1 MSITRRDA
9 IKISGST
16 LAGLSLTGLTPDEL
30 VPQAA
35 PAQEFP
41 QTLVE
46 SQVRD
51 WADLPLNPDGSAPV
65 HPESAAGPI
74 RGRLMWR
81 AGEGRAAG
89 VTPPGETD
97 YTKMRIRVDPRGNA
111 RLRGTMTYADLE
123 KLPRFSQTT
132 LLQCG
137 TPEPTGVVKWTG
149 VRFSDFANMIGL
161 SNEGHYARFIATDRH
176 YVDEPVHVLKHPA
189 GDARVDDERPAALP
203 GPRRA
208 APADHPVPLRQPEHQ
223 GHHGHPLRHAEP
235 SGLAGLSERSGR
247 QIRACG
253 SPTAVAG
260 AAAVA
265 LLWTGNAPQ
274 ELVAGRSLLANGGR
288 RSGNRQHGS
297 WRAAQS
303 AQWIAAANR
312 AVTCACWP
320 RPK

>member
-46 SQVRD
+46 TQVRD

-65 HPESAAGPI
+65 HAESAAGAI

-97 YTKMRIRVDPRGNA
+97 FTKMRIRVDPRGNA
-111 RLRGTMTYADLE
+111 RLRGTMVFADLE

-137 TPEPTGVVKWTG
+137 TPEPTGIVKWTG

-161 SNEGHYARFIATDRH
+161 SREGHYVRFIAIDRH
-176 YVDEPVHVLKHPA
+176 YVDEPVEVLM
-189 GDARVDDERPAALP
+189 RPQVMLAWMMNDQP
-203 GPRRA
+203 ISP
-208 APADHPVPLRQPEHQ
+208 DHGAPLRLIIPF
-223 GHHGHPLRHAEP
+223 RY
-235 SGLAGLSERSGR
+235 
-247 QIRACG
+247 
-253 SPTAVAG
+253 
-260 AAAVA
+260 
-265 LLWTGNAPQ
+265 
-274 ELVAGRSLLANGGR
+274 
-288 RSGNRQHGS
+288 GNRNIKAITDIIIGTPS
-297 WRAAQS
+297 LPAW
-303 AQWIAAANR
+303 NG
-312 AVTCACWP
+312 
-320 RPK
+320 

>member
-41 QTLVE
+41 QSLVE

-65 HPESAAGPI
+65 HPETAAGAI

-89 VTPPGETD
+89 VTPPGEAD
-97 YTKMRIRVDPRGNA
+97 YTLMRIRVDPRGNA

-149 VRFSDFANMIGL
+149 VRFSDFCNMIGL
-161 SNEGHYARFIATDRH
+161 SNEAHYARFIAVDRH
-176 YVDEPVHVLKHPA
+176 YVDEPVHVLKHPQVMLA
-189 GDARVDDERPAALP
+189 WMMNDQPLSL
-203 GPRRA
+203 
-208 APADHPVPLRQPEHQ
+208 DHGAPLRLIIPF
-223 GHHGHPLRHAEP
+223 RY
-235 SGLAGLSERSGR
+235 
-247 QIRACG
+247 
-253 SPTAVAG
+253 
-260 AAAVA
+260 
-265 LLWTGNAPQ
+265 
-274 ELVAGRSLLANGGR
+274 
-288 RSGNRQHGS
+288 GNRNIKAITDILFGTPS
-297 WRAAQS
+297 LPAWMG
-303 AQWIAAANR
+303 
-312 AVTCACWP
+312 
-320 RPK
+320 